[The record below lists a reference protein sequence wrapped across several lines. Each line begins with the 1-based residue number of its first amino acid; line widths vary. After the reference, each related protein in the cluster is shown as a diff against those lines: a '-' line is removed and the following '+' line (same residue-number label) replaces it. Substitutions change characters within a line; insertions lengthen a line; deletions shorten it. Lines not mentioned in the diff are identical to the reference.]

1 MKRNNKIIGILVA
14 SLLLGG
20 IFFGFKSSDDRN
32 FQIVK
37 NLDLFNSVFKELDM
51 FYVDTINPK
60 EIIEYGIHAMLSKT
74 DPYTDYYPEEDNT
87 LKEMTT
93 GKFGGIGSV
102 VRYYTPRKRV
112 VIVEPSEGHPAAE
125 AGLKAGDVILEINGK
140 EMAQENRTPNELTEY
155 VSSNLRGE
163 PGTVCALKID
173 RPISDSTYV
182 PLEIKVT
189 RGTIRTNP
197 IPYYNMVND
206 SVGYI
211 FISTFSMEGC
221 SKDVKKALIEL
232 KQRGAT
238 SLILDLRGNGG
249 GLLSEAVKVVNFFVP
264 KGKEIVVTKGK
275 FKQMD
280 NTYRTTSEPID
291 LEIPLTVL
299 VDGSTASAAEILSG
313 ALQDLDRAVI
323 IGNRTFGKGLVQTLR
338 YLPFNS
344 SMKITTAKYYIPS
357 GRCVQALDYS
367 KRNADGSIA
376 RTPDSL
382 TNVFHTAAGR
392 EVRDGGGIRPDI
404 EVKLEKTPN
413 ILFYLMNEDMIFDY
427 ATLYCIKHPR
437 IDEVPGF
444 KLTDVDYAEFKSFL
458 KKRNFSYDR
467 QSEAMLKNLK
477 EIAEFEGYME
487 GAKDEFVALEKK
499 LQHNLDL
506 ELDRFEKDI
515 KPLLAEEIIKR
526 HYFEKGAVQETL
538 KEDKVLRRALEVLQ
552 RPEEYK
558 NMLKLA
564 EN

>member
-1 MKRNNKIIGILVA
+1 MRRNGIIIGILVVVL
-14 SLLLGG
+14 SVSGL
-20 IFFGFKSSDDRN
+20 FFGFKSSDDRN

-37 NLDLFNSVFKELDM
+37 SLDVFNSVFKELDM
-51 FYVDTINPK
+51 FYVDTLDPK
-60 EIIEYGIHAMLSKT
+60 EVIEYGIRAMLSKT

-102 VRYYTPRKRV
+102 IRYYTPRKRV
-112 VIVEPSEGHPAAE
+112 VVVEPSEGHPAAE
-125 AGLKAGDVILEINGK
+125 AGLKAGDIILEINGK
-140 EMAQENRTPNELTEY
+140 EMVQEDRTQNELTEY

-163 PGTVCALKID
+163 PGTICAIKID
-173 RPISDSTYV
+173 RPTSDSTYV
-182 PLEIKVT
+182 PMEIKVT

-197 IPYYNMVND
+197 IPYYNMLND

-211 FISTFSMEGC
+211 YISTFSMEGC
-221 SKDVKKALIEL
+221 SKEVKKALIEL
-232 KQRGAT
+232 KQQGAT
-238 SLILDLRGNGG
+238 SLVIDLRGNGG

-280 NTYRTTSEPID
+280 NSYRTTSEPVD
-291 LEIPLTVL
+291 LEMPLAVL

-323 IGNRTFGKGLVQTLR
+323 VGNRTYGKGLVQTLR

-382 TNVFHTAAGR
+382 TNVFYTEAGR
-392 EVRDGGGIRPDI
+392 EVRDGGGIRPDK
-404 EVKLEKTPN
+404 EVKLDKTPN
-413 ILFYLMNEDMIFDY
+413 ILFYLVNEDMIFDY
-427 ATLYCIKHPR
+427 ATQYCIKHPT
-437 IDEVPGF
+437 IGSVADF
-444 KLTDVDYAEFKSFL
+444 KLTDADYADFKQML
-458 KKRNFSYDR
+458 KKRNFTYDR
-467 QSEAMLKNLK
+467 QSESMLKNLK
-477 EIAEFEGYME
+477 EMADFEGYLE
-487 GAKDEFVALEKK
+487 GAKEEFAALEKK

-506 ELDRFEKDI
+506 EIDRFEKDI
-515 KPLLAEEIIKR
+515 KPLIAEEIVKR
-526 HYFEKGAVQETL
+526 YYFERGAVQESL
-538 KEDKVLRRALEVLQ
+538 KDDVGLKKAVEVLRNPQ
-552 RPEEYK
+552 EYTEILTVK
-558 NMLKLA
+558 K
-564 EN
+564 